1 MRRRLMLAGAGA
13 ILFVQHP
20 ALARAPRGL
29 WFDPTQLPSF
39 SGRLERWLMNPA
51 GEIDRA
57 LLREGVQI
65 IFPPSEAE
73 ALVAA
78 IAVDAN
84 FTAYGIRAR
93 NAPVVTMLAWA
104 KNDTEAANFVAS
116 PAWFANESRGREE
129 LAIQGRIQAPLLTPQ
144 GEGMGAILEDGNLI
158 RLPVE
163 AHEAMADRLKAGE
176 TVAASGL
183 GSRRENRMALDAVRI
198 GRTPDRLEPLP
209 SPPPSAPAPAGR
221 RP

>member
-1 MRRRLMLAGAGA
+1 
-13 ILFVQHP
+13 
-20 ALARAPRGL
+20 
-29 WFDPTQLPSF
+29 
-39 SGRLERWLMNPA
+39 MNPA

-129 LAIQGRIQAPLLTPQ
+129 LAVQGRIQAPLLTPQ
-144 GEGMGAILEDGNLI
+144 GEAWAPSW
-158 RLPVE
+158 RTATSSACP
-163 AHEAMADRLKAGE
+163 
-176 TVAASGL
+176 
-183 GSRRENRMALDAVRI
+183 SRPMRPWRI
-198 GRTPDRLEPLP
+198 
-209 SPPPSAPAPAGR
+209 A
-221 RP
+221 

>member
-1 MRRRLMLAGAGA
+1 MPSRRLLLLAVGSAGAA
-13 ILFVQHP
+13 MFLRP
-20 ALARAPRGL
+20 AQARSPRGM

-51 GEIDRA
+51 GDVDRA

-65 IFPPSEAE
+65 LFPPSEAE
-73 ALVAA
+73 ALMGA
-78 IAVDAN
+78 IAVDSN

-104 KNDTEAANFVAS
+104 RNDTEPAAFVAS
-116 PAWFANESRGREE
+116 PSWFASESRGREE
-129 LAIQGRIQAPLLTPQ
+129 LTVQGRIRAPLLTPQ
-144 GEGMGAILEDGNLI
+144 GEGMGVITDEGNTI

-163 AHEAMADRLKAGE
+163 VHEAMADRLKPGE
-176 TVAASGL
+176 VVAAAGL
-183 GSRRENRMALDAVRI
+183 GTKREEQHSIDAARI
-198 GRTPDRLEPLP
+198 GRSVDRLEPLP
-209 SPPPSAPAPAGR
+209 SPTAGR